1 MSEAAP
7 VRDPREPRFPVI
19 VKHPTFDDVKA
30 NFDAGD
36 YTRWLGISAFS
47 FPAGYVFGIKLH
59 RHVAV
64 PSMVVT
70 GVLGSLGGFLW
81 AFQNSSFRL
90 QGYKANPVEVQ
101 QYITSKQE

>member
-36 YTRWLGISAFS
+36 YTRWLASAP
-47 FPAGYVFGIKLH
+47 FPSPLATSSLH

>member
-1 MSEAAP
+1 M
-7 VRDPREPRFPVI
+7 
-19 VKHPTFDDVKA
+19 
-30 NFDAGD
+30 
-36 YTRWLGISAFS
+36 
-47 FPAGYVFGIKLH
+47 KLH

-70 GVLGSLGGFLW
+70 GFLGSLGGFLW

-101 QYITSKQE
+101 QYITNKQE